1 MRYMLDTNAW
11 VNYLRGKSPAIAARL
26 AAKSHDEILF
36 CAVVLGE
43 LLHGARRSAKPEQNL
58 KAVQAL
64 SAPFVCLPFDAA
76 AAARFAEIRQSL
88 DLAGTPIGPYDL
100 LIAAIAAIAL
110 EQGCAV
116 VTHNVA
122 EFSRVPGLLVEDWE
136 AG

>member
-1 MRYMLDTNAW
+1 MSYLLDTNAW
-11 VNYLRGKSPAIAARL
+11 VNYLRGKSPSIAAHL
-26 AAKSHDEILF
+26 AVRPREEILF

-64 SAPFVCLPFDAA
+64 AAPFVCLPFDAA

-100 LIAAIAAIAL
+100 LIAAIAL
-110 EQGCAV
+110 EQGCTV
-116 VTHNVA
+116 VTHNVT
-122 EFSRVPGLLVEDWE
+122 EFRRVPGLLVEDWE
-136 AG
+136 TE